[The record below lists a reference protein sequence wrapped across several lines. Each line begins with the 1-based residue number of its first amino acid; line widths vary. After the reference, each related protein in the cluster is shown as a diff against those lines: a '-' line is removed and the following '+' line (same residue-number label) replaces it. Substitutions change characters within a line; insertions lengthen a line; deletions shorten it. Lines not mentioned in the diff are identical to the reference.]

1 MPTHSTSGLCTVYVF
16 TLACTFTASHL
27 CLLSLSMVLLGID
40 WTNNMFVLKTPDKIC
55 DQVSDAILDACLAQ
69 DPYSKVACGEYTSKS
84 SIVDPYS

>member
-1 MPTHSTSGLCTVYVF
+1 MPTHSTSGLCTCSCWHVRSY
-16 TLACTFTASHL
+16 ANHL
-27 CLLSLSMVLLGID
+27 CLLSLSMVLLGVD